1 MYTNTFDGT
10 DPESY
15 MANWTCSEI
24 SGPDNQWLGNNIP
37 RWCDTVYEDL
47 VAEMSTTIALE
58 DRAEL
63 AKQMNDMLMQ
73 QYVMIPLV
81 TRGDVSA
88 HHNTLLGVRFNVW
101 DSEIWNIADWSRAG
115 E

>member
-10 DPESY
+10 DPEAY
-15 MANWTCSEI
+15 MANWTCEEI

-37 RWCDTVYEDL
+37 RWCSAEYNAL
-47 VAEMSTTIALE
+47 VAEMATTADIE
-58 DRAEL
+58 KRAEL
-63 AKQMNDMLMQ
+63 AKGMNDILMQ
-73 QYVMIPLV
+73 NYVMIPLV

-88 HHNTLLGVRFNVW
+88 MHNSLGGVVFNVW
-101 DSEIWNIADWSRAG
+101 DSEEWNIADWYRI